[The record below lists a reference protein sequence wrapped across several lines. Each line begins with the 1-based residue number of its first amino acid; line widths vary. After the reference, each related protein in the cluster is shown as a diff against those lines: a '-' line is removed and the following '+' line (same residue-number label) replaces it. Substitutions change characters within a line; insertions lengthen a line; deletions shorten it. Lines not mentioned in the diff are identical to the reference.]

1 MGRSAR
7 FRATRV
13 TPAIARAVREW
24 PGWFAAAAGA
34 VLCVLGWYGVS
45 GESVV
50 ERQVPYLASAT
61 VPGAALLVAGAVLA
75 AGRGAR
81 RSERADRAIEQLCA
95 LLVAEGGGAAEG
107 SESTPDAGD
116 SDGGPAEPT
125 AALAVPQGTLYHRPD
140 CPLVAGKPSAQ
151 PVDAAEALER
161 ALMPCPVCEPAAF
174 PPSAAD
180 QD

>member
-1 MGRSAR
+1 MA
-7 FRATRV
+7 RV
-13 TPAIARAVREW
+13 TPATARAVREW

-95 LLVAEGGGAAEG
+95 LLVAEDGVAGEETVAT
-107 SESTPDAGD
+107 SEVGD
-116 SDGGPAEPT
+116 SVNGSAEP
-125 AALAVPQGTLYHRPD
+125 AALLAVPEGTLYHRPD

-151 PVDAAEALER
+151 PVDAAQVRER
-161 ALMPCPVCEPAAF
+161 SLTPCPVCEPAAV
-174 PPSAAD
+174 PPLSAAAD
-180 QD
+180 ED